1 MLKNALLTTIKS
13 LPKRI
18 NKDKKILV
26 IVIFISFFLSIL
38 FGSWSYFIHEENAIT
53 RSTFYLLLTLIF
65 FPISIGVFSSF
76 SIIYFTY
83 DYESNL
89 TIENFNKILKNFN
102 EKDSPSKKNMI
113 DNFYE
118 IGLEYV
124 LLGLK
129 SEDFENISMNSNTKF
144 DSYIKEIIYS
154 KKVVIYNPLNTKVI
168 QTIVKTRNERKS
180 NVTKLVFSKN
190 WQQKRGVTSSIRFLF
205 GYNPND
211 FFSDQAKGKKIHYKD
226 DYSFY
231 THNFYIVTDGFLI
244 TSFYPSLPV
253 EEDYKNPMF
262 VFKLKKELVTSYNE

>member
-1 MLKNALLTTIKS
+1 
-13 LPKRI
+13 
-18 NKDKKILV
+18 
-26 IVIFISFFLSIL
+26 
-38 FGSWSYFIHEENAIT
+38 
-53 RSTFYLLLTLIF
+53 
-65 FPISIGVFSSF
+65 
-76 SIIYFTY
+76 
-83 DYESNL
+83 
-89 TIENFNKILKNFN
+89 
-102 EKDSPSKKNMI
+102 MI